1 MTLTQVWGSLIILTV
16 CPLLG
21 GLPLIS
27 WITYA
32 LTGRQ
37 LSRLG
42 TGNISVSAAFYHGG
56 KFAGILAVLS
66 EAGKGIAAVLLARY
80 FFPDESAWELI
91 ALIMLV
97 MGRYWMAKG
106 AGTTNVVWGFVV
118 HDPKAALLVFLI
130 GGISFTIFRVS
141 AAPAKQVRTSGRY
154 GILIL
159 FPLIL
164 LLLHPHESA
173 RIVAAIALGGLLA
186 WIYQKIPDDLDLPSQ
201 EGKAESQPMFRF
213 FRGVSE
219 AGRDSALRA
228 IISLD
233 TELDA
238 SKVGQKAATL
248 SQLKR
253 WGYSV
258 PTGWVLP
265 PGDDLGTLI
274 QYLPVSDAEP
284 LVVRSS
290 AVGEDSVEASAA
302 GQYQSILDVTSR
314 PALQEAITQVLA
326 SYHNPAAIQY
336 RRDFAK
342 ANSGSTER
350 SPKVSASRELPD
362 NAMAVLVQKQVR
374 GVFSGVAFSRD
385 PIFQQGD
392 AVVIEGLPGDA
403 TRVVS
408 GRVTPDQYR
417 VYIKESEEYSSKQE
431 NSSPTPHSPLPTP
444 QIEGSGDLPPTL
456 IQEVARLARQLED
469 RYHGIPQDIEWT
481 YDGRELW
488 LLQARPITTLQPIW
502 TRKIA
507 AEVIPGLIR
516 PLTWSIN
523 RPLTC
528 GVWGEIFTVVL
539 GDRAAGL
546 DFNETATLHYSH
558 AYFNATLL
566 GQIFRRMGLPPES
579 LEFLTRGAKFSKPP
593 TSSTLRN
600 LPGLLRLLGREWSL
614 EKDFEADFQKQF
626 APLLSQLTAL
636 PASELSPTALLER
649 VDRILEVLKRA
660 TYYSILAPLS
670 MSFRQAVLRVQDEEL
685 DNSQTPEVA
694 SLRSLAQLAA
704 DVRPSLRWEKV
715 PDEKAAS
722 LFANLAEIPDGQSIL
737 EQFNEFLERYGYLS
751 QVATDI
757 AVPTWKEDPR
767 PIRQM
772 FTQFLTQTIP
782 EFPPQKTQ
790 RWQAKVIQSRLNLK
804 GHDTEVYS
812 QLLAHL
818 RWSFV
823 ALERSWL
830 QSGLLSEAGD
840 IFFLEFSEIR
850 RLVADDDR
858 ELKELLPQVLEQ
870 RRAQLEQN
878 RQFIPIPPL
887 VYGNTPPAPLAPSS
901 SSHPSQQRLQGIGA
915 SSGQVEGL
923 VRVLVN
929 LEAVPDIDRQTIL
942 VVPYTDSGWAPLLA
956 RAGGLIAEV
965 GGRLSHGAIVAREY
979 GIPAVMDIHNAT
991 QILRDGQRVRID
1003 GQLGVVEMLD

>member
-1 MTLTQVWGSLIILTV
+1 MALIQVWGALLIFTV

-21 GLPLIS
+21 GLPLIA
-27 WITYA
+27 WITSV
-32 LTGRQ
+32 LTGQQ
-37 LSRLG
+37 LTQLG
-42 TGNISVSAAFYHGG
+42 TGNVSVSAAFYHGG
-56 KFAGILAVLS
+56 RWVGILAVLS
-66 EAGKGIAAVLLARY
+66 EAGKGIAAILLARY
-80 FFPDESAWELI
+80 FFPTEPTWELI

-97 MGRYWMAKG
+97 MGRYWMGKG
-106 AGTTNVVWGFVV
+106 AGTTNVVWGFFV
-118 HDPKAALLVFLI
+118 HDWKTALLVFLI
-130 GGISFTIFRVS
+130 GGISFTILRD
-141 AAPAKQVRTSGRY
+141 RNSGRY
-154 GILIL
+154 GVLIL
-159 FPLIL
+159 FPLVL
-164 LLLHPHESA
+164 FLLHPHDSA
-173 RIVAAIALGGLLA
+173 RIVIAIALGALLA

-201 EGKAESQPMFRF
+201 EGKVESKPVFRF
-213 FRGVSE
+213 FRGD
-219 AGRDSALRA
+219 RT

-238 SKVGQKAATL
+238 RKVGQKAATL

-265 PGDDLGTLI
+265 PGDDPEPLI
-274 QYLPVSDAEP
+274 QYLPISESEP

-290 AVGEDSVEASAA
+290 AVGEDSEEASAA
-302 GQYQSILDVTSR
+302 GQYQSILNVTSR
-314 PALQEAITQVLA
+314 PALQEAITQVLV
-326 SYHNPAAIQY
+326 SYNDPGAVQY
-336 RRDFAK
+336 RRD
-342 ANSGSTER
+342 
-350 SPKVSASRELPD
+350 RELPD
-362 NAMAVLVQKQVR
+362 NSMAVVIQKQIR

-385 PIFQQGD
+385 PISQQGD
-392 AVVIEGLPGDA
+392 AVVIEGLPGNA
-403 TRVVS
+403 AGVVS

-417 VYIKESEEYSSKQE
+417 VHIPENLRGEES
-431 NSSPTPHSPLPTP
+431 NLSPLV
-444 QIEGSGDLPPTL
+444 EGNGDLPPAL
-456 IQEVARLARQLED
+456 IQEVAILARQLED

-481 YDGRELW
+481 YDGGQLW

-528 GVWGEIFTVVL
+528 GVWGDIFTIVL
-539 GDRAAGL
+539 GNRAHGL

-600 LPGLLRLLGREWSL
+600 LPGLLRLLSCEWSL
-614 EKDFEADFQKQF
+614 DKDFDSDYQQQF
-626 APLLSQLTAL
+626 SPTLSQLTAKS
-636 PASELSPTALLER
+636 ASELSPPALLER
-649 VDRILEVLKRA
+649 IDVILEVLKRA

-670 MSFRQAVLRVQDEEL
+670 ASLRQAVLRIGDTQL

-694 SLRSLAQLAA
+694 SLRSLARLAEDA
-704 DVRPSLRWEKV
+704 RHLLRRSPVDYES
-715 PDEKAAS
+715 AAS

-737 EQFNEFLERYGYLS
+737 EQFDQFLDRYGYLS
-751 QVATDI
+751 EAATDI
-757 AVPTWKEDPR
+757 AVSTWKEDPR
-767 PIRQM
+767 PVRQL
-772 FTQFLTQTIP
+772 FTQFLSQPLP
-782 EFPPQKTQ
+782 ESTSPLPES
-790 RWQAKVIQSRLNLK
+790 WQVQLVQVRLNLK
-804 GHDTEVYS
+804 GRVTEVYS

-823 ALERSWL
+823 ALERIWL
-830 QSGLLSEAGD
+830 QSGLLSEPGD

-850 RLVADDDR
+850 HLISGADQVLR
-858 ELKELLPQVLEQ
+858 ESLPQLLQQ
-870 RRAQLEQN
+870 RRSQLEQN
-878 RQFIPIPPL
+878 HQLTTVPSL
-887 VYGNTPPAPLAPSS
+887 VYGNAPPLPLAPQP
-901 SSHPSQQRLQGIGA
+901 SSHSSQQRLQGIGA
-915 SSGQVEGL
+915 SSGQVEG
-923 VRVLVN
+923 VLRILRN
-929 LEAVPDIDRQTIL
+929 LQTVPNIDRQTIL

-991 QILRDGQRVRID
+991 QLLRDGQRVRID
-1003 GQLGVVEMLD
+1003 GQLGIVEIL

>member
-1 MTLTQVWGSLIILTV
+1 MTLTQVWGSLIIFTV

-27 WITYA
+27 WITYV

-37 LSRLG
+37 LARLG
-42 TGNISVSAAFYHGG
+42 TGNVSVSAAFYHGG
-56 KFAGILAVLS
+56 RWVGILAVLS
-66 EAGKGIAAVLLARY
+66 EAAKGIATVLLAHY
-80 FFPDESAWELI
+80 FFPTEPAWELI

-97 MGRYWMAKG
+97 MGRYWMGKG

-118 HDPKAALLVFLI
+118 HDCVAALFVFLI
-130 GGISFTIFRVS
+130 GGISFTIFRD
-141 AAPAKQVRTSGRY
+141 RTSGRF
-154 GILIL
+154 GVLIL

-164 LLLHPHESA
+164 FLLHPHESA
-173 RIVAAIALGGLLA
+173 RIIAAIALGGLLG
-186 WIYQKIPDDLDLPSQ
+186 WIYQKIPDDLDLPSE
-201 EGKAESQPMFRF
+201 EGKAESQSVFRF
-213 FRGVSE
+213 FRG
-219 AGRDSALRA
+219 DRA

-238 SKVGQKAATL
+238 CKVGQKAATL

-253 WGYSV
+253 WAYAV

-265 PGDDLGTLI
+265 PGDDPEPLI
-274 QYLPVSDAEP
+274 KYLPVSELEP

-290 AVGEDSVEASAA
+290 AVGEDSEQASAA
-302 GQYQSILDVTSR
+302 GQYQSILNVTTK

-326 SYHNPAAIQY
+326 SYNNPAAVQY
-336 RRDFAK
+336 RRDL
-342 ANSGSTER
+342 NLEDTS
-350 SPKVSASRELPD
+350 
-362 NAMAVLVQKQVR
+362 MAVLIQKQVR

-417 VYIKESEEYSSKQE
+417 VYLREEARGTGQE
-431 NSSPTPHSPLPTP
+431 ARGEERNLSPL
-444 QIEGSGDLPPTL
+444 IEGGGDLPPGL
-456 IQEVARLARQLED
+456 VEQVALLARELED
-469 RYHGIPQDIEWT
+469 RYHGIPVDIEWS
-481 YDGRELW
+481 YDGQQLW

-528 GVWGEIFTVVL
+528 GVWGEIFTIVL
-539 GDRAAGL
+539 GNRARGL
-546 DFNETATLHYSH
+546 DFNETATLHYSR

-566 GQIFRRMGLPPES
+566 GQIFQRMGLPPES

-600 LPGLLRLLGREWSL
+600 LPGLLRLLGREWRL
-614 EKDFEADFQKQF
+614 DQDFDLDYQEKF
-626 APLLSQLTAL
+626 APTLSHLSAQSL
-636 PASELSPTALLER
+636 SKLSPPALLER
-649 VDRILEVLKRA
+649 VDMILEVLKRA

-670 MSFRQAVLRVQDEEL
+670 SSLRQAVLRVNDTEL

-694 SLRSLAQLAA
+694 SLRSLARLAEDA
-704 DVRPSLRWEKV
+704 HHLLPLEQVAYESG
-715 PDEKAAS
+715 AA
-722 LFANLAEIPDGQSIL
+722 LFATLAEIPDGRSIL
-737 EQFNEFLERYGYLS
+737 EQFEQFLERYGYLS
-751 QVATDI
+751 EVATDI

-767 PIRQM
+767 PVRQL
-772 FTQFLTQTIP
+772 FTQFLSYKPPASPQP
-782 EFPPQKTQ
+782 PPQDWKAQ
-790 RWQAKVIQSRLNLK
+790 LVQARINLK
-804 GHDTEVYS
+804 GRVTEVYS
-812 QLLAHL
+812 QLLAQL

-823 ALERSWL
+823 ALETTWR
-830 QSGLLSEAGD
+830 QSSLLSEPGE

-850 RLVADDDR
+850 RLVAGADQ
-858 ELKELLPQVLEQ
+858 ELRELLPKILEQ
-870 RRAQLEQN
+870 RRSQLEQH
-878 RQFIPIPPL
+878 RQLTTVPSLF
-887 VYGNTPPAPLAPSS
+887 YGNAPPSPLAPHSS
-901 SSHPSQQRLQGIGA
+901 SRPSQQLLQGIGA

-923 VRVLVN
+923 VRVLRN
-929 LEAVPDIDRQTIL
+929 LQAVPDIDRQTIL
-942 VVPYTDSGWAPLLA
+942 VVPFTDSGWAPLLA

-991 QILRDGQRVRID
+991 QVLRDGQRVRID
-1003 GQLGVVEMLD
+1003 GQLGVVEVLE

>member
-1 MTLTQVWGSLIILTV
+1 MTLTQVWGSLLIFTV

-37 LSRLG
+37 LAKLG

-56 KFAGILAVLS
+56 RWIGILAVLS

-80 FFPDESAWELI
+80 FFPNEPAWELI
-91 ALIMLV
+91 SLIMLV
-97 MGRYWMAKG
+97 MGRYWMGKG
-106 AGTTNVVWGFVV
+106 AGTTNVVWGFGV
-118 HDPKAALLVFLI
+118 HEWKAALLVFLI
-130 GGISFTIFRVS
+130 GGISFTIFRD
-141 AAPAKQVRTSGRY
+141 RTSGRF
-154 GILIL
+154 GVLIL

-164 LLLHPHESA
+164 FLLHPQDSA

-186 WIYQKIPDDLDLPSQ
+186 LIYQNIPDDLDLTPD
-201 EGKAESQPMFRF
+201 EGKAESKPVFRF

-219 AGRDSALRA
+219 AGRGSALRA
-228 IISLD
+228 IIALD
-233 TELDA
+233 TKLDPN
-238 SKVGQKAATL
+238 KVGQKAATL
-248 SQLKR
+248 SQLKH

-265 PGDDLGTLI
+265 PGDDPEPLI
-274 QYLPVSDAEP
+274 QFLPISDSEP

-290 AVGEDSVEASAA
+290 AVGEDSEQASAA
-302 GQYQSILDVTSR
+302 GQYQSILNVTSR
-314 PALQEAITQVLA
+314 PTLKEAITQVLA
-326 SYHNPAAIQY
+326 SYNDPAAVQY
-336 RRDFAK
+336 RRDLAK
-342 ANSGSTER
+342 PTQR
-350 SPKVSASRELPD
+350 DLPD
-362 NAMAVLVQKQVR
+362 QSMAVLIQKQVQ

-385 PIFQQGD
+385 PVTQQGD

-417 VYIKESEEYSSKQE
+417 VYIGDSELKNLQQEGNGEEDSSA
-431 NSSPTPHSPLPTP
+431 TAR
-444 QIEGSGDLPPTL
+444 IEGSGDLPL
-456 IQEVARLARQLED
+456 ALVQQVALLARQLEN

-481 YDGRELW
+481 YDGQQLW

-528 GVWGEIFTVVL
+528 GVWGEIFTLVL
-539 GDRAAGL
+539 GKRAKGL
-546 DFNETATLHYSH
+546 DFNDTAALHYSR

-593 TSSTLRN
+593 LSSTLRN
-600 LPGLLRLLGREWSL
+600 LPGLLRLLAREWRL
-614 EKDFEADFQKQF
+614 EKDFESDYQKQF
-626 APLLSQLTAL
+626 APTVTQLAAQPT
-636 PASELSPTALLER
+636 SKLSPPELLER
-649 VDRILEVLKRA
+649 VDLILEVLKRA

-670 MSFRQAVLRVQDEEL
+670 TSLRQAVLRVDDKEL
-685 DNSQTPEVA
+685 DNGQTPEVA
-694 SLRSLAQLAA
+694 SLRALAQLAE
-704 DVRPSLRWEKV
+704 DVHHSLRWEKV

-737 EQFNEFLERYGYLS
+737 ELFNEFLDRYGYLS
-751 QVATDI
+751 EVGTDI

-767 PIRQM
+767 SVRQL
-772 FTQFLTQTIP
+772 FTQFLTQSIP
-782 EFPPQKTQ
+782 EFPSLEPQ
-790 RWQAKVIQSRLNLK
+790 RWQARVVQARLNLK
-804 GHDTEVYS
+804 GRVTEIYS

-823 ALERSWL
+823 ALERIWL
-830 QSGLLSEAGD
+830 QSGLLSEPGD

-850 RLVADDDR
+850 RLVSGTDQGLR
-858 ELKELLPQVLEQ
+858 KLLPQVLQQ
-870 RRAQLEQN
+870 RRLQLEQH
-878 RQFIPIPPL
+878 RQLTTVPSLF
-887 VYGNTPPAPLAPSS
+887 YGNEPPSPLAPYTSS
-901 SSHPSQQRLQGIGA
+901 DPLGSPGEYTSQHRLQGIGA
-915 SSGQVEGL
+915 SAGQVEGW
-923 VRVLVN
+923 VRILRN
-929 LEAVPDIDRQTIL
+929 LQAVGNIDRQTIL

-979 GIPAVMDIHNAT
+979 GIPAVMDIQNAT
-991 QILRDGQRVRID
+991 QLFRDGQRVRID
-1003 GQLGVVEMLD
+1003 GQLGVVEVLD

>member
-1 MTLTQVWGSLIILTV
+1 MALIQVWGALLIFTV

-21 GLPLIS
+21 GLPLIA
-27 WITYA
+27 WITSV
-32 LTGRQ
+32 LTGQQ
-37 LSRLG
+37 LTQLG
-42 TGNISVSAAFYHGG
+42 TGNVSVSAAFYHGG
-56 KFAGILAVLS
+56 RWVGILAVLS
-66 EAGKGIAAVLLARY
+66 EAGKGIASVLLARY
-80 FFPDESAWELI
+80 FFPSEPTWELI

-97 MGRYWMAKG
+97 MGRYWMGKG
-106 AGTTNVVWGFVV
+106 AGTTNVVWGFFV
-118 HDPKAALLVFLI
+118 HDWKTALLVFLI
-130 GGISFTIFRVS
+130 GGISFTILRD
-141 AAPAKQVRTSGRY
+141 RNSGRY
-154 GILIL
+154 GVLIL
-159 FPLIL
+159 FPLVL
-164 LLLHPHESA
+164 FLLHPHDSA
-173 RIVAAIALGGLLA
+173 RIVIAIALGALLA

-201 EGKAESQPMFRF
+201 EGKVESKPVFRF
-213 FRGVSE
+213 FRGD
-219 AGRDSALRA
+219 RT

-265 PGDDLGTLI
+265 PGDDPEPLI
-274 QYLPVSDAEP
+274 QYLPISDSEP

-290 AVGEDSVEASAA
+290 AVGEDSEEASAA
-302 GQYQSILDVTSR
+302 GQYQSILNVTSR
-314 PALQEAITQVLA
+314 PALQEAITQVLV
-326 SYHNPAAIQY
+326 SYNDPGAVQY
-336 RRDFAK
+336 RRD
-342 ANSGSTER
+342 
-350 SPKVSASRELPD
+350 RELPD
-362 NAMAVLVQKQVR
+362 NSMAVVIQKQIR

-385 PIFQQGD
+385 PISQQGD
-392 AVVIEGLPGDA
+392 AVVIEGVPGNA
-403 TRVVS
+403 AGVVS

-417 VYIKESEEYSSKQE
+417 VHIPENLRGEES
-431 NSSPTPHSPLPTP
+431 NLSPLV
-444 QIEGSGDLPPTL
+444 EGNGDLPPAL
-456 IQEVARLARQLED
+456 IQEVAILARQLED

-481 YDGRELW
+481 YDGGQLW

-528 GVWGEIFTVVL
+528 GVWGDIFTIVL
-539 GDRAAGL
+539 GNRAHGL

-600 LPGLLRLLGREWSL
+600 LPGLLRLLSREWSL
-614 EKDFEADFQKQF
+614 DKDFDSDYQQQF
-626 APLLSQLTAL
+626 SPTLSQLTAKS
-636 PASELSPTALLER
+636 ASELSPPALLER
-649 VDRILEVLKRA
+649 IDVILEVLKRA

-670 MSFRQAVLRVQDEEL
+670 ASLRQAVLRIGDTQL

-694 SLRSLAQLAA
+694 SLRSLARLAEDA
-704 DVRPSLRWEKV
+704 RHLLRRSPVDYES
-715 PDEKAAS
+715 AAS
-722 LFANLAEIPDGQSIL
+722 LFANLAEIQDGQSIL
-737 EQFNEFLERYGYLS
+737 EQFDQFLDRYGYLS
-751 QVATDI
+751 EAATDI
-757 AVPTWKEDPR
+757 AVSTWKEDPR
-767 PIRQM
+767 PVRQL
-772 FTQFLTQTIP
+772 FTQFLSQPLLESTSPLP
-782 EFPPQKTQ
+782 ES
-790 RWQAKVIQSRLNLK
+790 WQVQLVQVRLNLK
-804 GHDTEVYS
+804 GRVTEVYS

-823 ALERSWL
+823 ALERIWL
-830 QSGLLSEAGD
+830 QSGLLSEPGD

-850 RLVADDDR
+850 HLISGADQVLR
-858 ELKELLPQVLEQ
+858 ESLPQLLQQ
-870 RRAQLEQN
+870 RRSQLEQN
-878 RQFIPIPPL
+878 HQLTTVPSL
-887 VYGNTPPAPLAPSS
+887 VYGNAPPLPLAPQP
-901 SSHPSQQRLQGIGA
+901 SSHSSQQRLQGIGA
-915 SSGQVEGL
+915 SSGQVEG
-923 VRVLVN
+923 VLRILRN
-929 LEAVPDIDRQTIL
+929 LQTVPNIDRQTIL

-991 QILRDGQRVRID
+991 QLLRDGQRVRID
-1003 GQLGVVEMLD
+1003 GQLGIVEIL